1 MFSIQT
7 LKHDPI
13 MLRLL
18 LSLIILFI
26 MLVGRRLL
34 SQWAIKGLSHIRFH
48 KIKLEVSA
56 FNTLQKPIN
65 FLLLVSGIYFAIMV
79 SPFVYFNNS
88 LEQSVQIG
96 AYSIRLSL
104 IPFGSIS
111 TLYFA
116 SLAGIG
122 TWIIY
127 ELEHLYELFF
137 MDLNEKLS
145 LIDNTV
151 FIRYLSRIINFITIA
166 IGASITLTILVPN
179 LSNIVTGVGIGGV
192 AVAFVSKDSLASIIS
207 GMLLLLDKPFVI
219 GDWVSVQDVEGIIED
234 ISFRSTRIRTF
245 TQGLVIMPNNTIG
258 NANIINWSR
267 MEKRR
272 VSFDLGVSYD
282 TSLENL
288 SSCTEEIRKMLLHM
302 DDLESETALVHFTS
316 FGDYSLNIKIVY
328 YTFATQYADY
338 LAVQER
344 VNLEVLKICER
355 NQIEIAF
362 PTQTILLPPSSST
375 LPS

>member
-13 MLRLL
+13 IIRLL
-18 LSLIILFI
+18 FSFIILFV
-26 MLVGRRLL
+26 MLIGRRLL

-65 FLLLVSGIYFAIMV
+65 YLLLATGIYFAIAV
-79 SPFVYFNNS
+79 SPFVYYTNS
-88 LEQSVQIG
+88 LEQILTLG
-96 AYSIRLSL
+96 TYSIKLSI
-104 IPFGSIS
+104 IPLSSIS

-116 SLAGIG
+116 EIAGIG

-127 ELEHLYELFF
+127 ELENLYEHFF

-151 FIRYLSRIINFITIA
+151 FIRYLSRIINFITVA

-219 GDWVSVQDVEGIIED
+219 GDWVSVADVEGIIED

-245 TQGLVIMPNNTIG
+245 TQGLVIIPNNTIG
-258 NANIINWSR
+258 NANITNWSR

-282 TSLENL
+282 TSIEKL
-288 SSCTEEIRKMLLHM
+288 SYCTDQIRKMLLHM
-302 DDLESETALVHFTS
+302 EDLESETALVHFTN

-328 YTFATQYADY
+328 YTYATQYAEY

-344 VNLEVLKICER
+344 VNLNVLKICEL
-355 NQIEIAF
+355 NHIEIAF
-362 PTQTILLPPSSST
+362 PTQTVLIPPSSLGTNS
-375 LPS
+375 